1 MPARREA
8 LRGTF
13 DPSYGSYTLGKL
25 LIRTLCV
32 GVERERG
39 MAFTLRGFH
48 DELLGHGGLPFA
60 ILHPLSLIEGQRAA
74 ALVQRGGNRLSV

>member
-1 MPARREA
+1 LPARREA

-39 MAFTLRGFH
+39 MAFSATEACPSPSCTRCPSLRDSGR
-48 DELLGHGGLPFA
+48 LL
-60 ILHPLSLIEGQRAA
+60 
-74 ALVQRGGNRLSV
+74 